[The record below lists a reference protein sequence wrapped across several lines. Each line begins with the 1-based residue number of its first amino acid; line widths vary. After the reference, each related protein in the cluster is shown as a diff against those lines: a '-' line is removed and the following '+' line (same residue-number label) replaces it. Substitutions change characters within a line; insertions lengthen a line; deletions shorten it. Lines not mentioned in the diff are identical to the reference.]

1 MDTTF
6 VVVSRGDVPTKK
18 YFVVASTNKMK
29 IKTPLLLIN
38 DSLSDMTCLII
49 LKYSHL
55 AQKSHNCQQYLLI
68 PAQFC
73 NKNVFSSKYRNQ
85 CTLSQ

>member
-38 DSLSDMTCLII
+38 DSLSDMT
-49 LKYSHL
+49 
-55 AQKSHNCQQYLLI
+55 
-68 PAQFC
+68 
-73 NKNVFSSKYRNQ
+73 
-85 CTLSQ
+85 